1 MRLGSG
7 FGILD
12 PMNKEKGP
20 SVHHHLNVA
29 LGGAGAG
36 AGAGDELSGTATP
49 KEGDS
54 APEADAELE
63 PEAEPSAD
71 QEEDIT
77 MEVDNTLESTS
88 TPPPSGPM
96 NTAAALL

>member
-36 AGAGDELSGTATP
+36 AGDELSGTATP

-63 PEAEPSAD
+63 PEGEPEGN
-71 QEEDIT
+71 QEEDMT
-77 MEVDNTLESTS
+77 MEVDNTLESRS
-88 TPPPSGPM
+88 TPPD
-96 NTAAALL
+96 TTTTLL